1 MTPEVFQTQK
11 LLQLFYSCNP
21 ARLNKQ
27 GEGLLKLVTFDQ
39 ENSTPEELIYIIDDC
54 IKPEDNAF
62 KAAEQILATLLS
74 EVLSEVSD
82 GAMFSTIGQEIHFL
96 PLLELKTLEELVR
109 EIHKSKPFGNF
120 TLN

>member
-62 KAAEQILATLLS
+62 LRLQNKS
-74 EVLSEVSD
+74 
-82 GAMFSTIGQEIHFL
+82 L
-96 PLLELKTLEELVR
+96 PLFSV
-109 EIHKSKPFGNF
+109 KSPMEQWSQQ
-120 TLN
+120 

>member
-54 IKPEDNAF
+54 IKPGDNAF
-62 KAAEQILATLLS
+62 KAAEQILATLLNEVLS

-82 GAMFSTIGQEIHFL
+82 GVMVSIIGQEIHFL
-96 PLLELKTLEELVR
+96 PFLELKTLE
-109 EIHKSKPFGNF
+109 
-120 TLN
+120 

>member
-1 MTPEVFQTQK
+1 MTPEVLQTQK

-54 IKPEDNAF
+54 IKPEDKAF
-62 KAAEQILATLLS
+62 KAAEQILATLLN

-82 GAMFSTIGQEIHFL
+82 GVMVSIIGQEIHFL
-96 PLLELKTLEELVR
+96 PLLELKTLKELVR
-109 EIHKSKPFGNF
+109 EINKSKPFGNF

>member
-27 GEGLLKLVTFDQ
+27 GEVLFKLVTFDQ

-74 EVLSEVSD
+74 GVLSEVSD
-82 GAMFSTIGQEIHFL
+82 GAIVSTIGQEIHFL

>member
-62 KAAEQILATLLS
+62 KAAEQIIATLLKGVFS
-74 EVLSEVSD
+74 EVTDGVMVSI
-82 GAMFSTIGQEIHFL
+82 IGQEIHFI
-96 PLLELKTLEELVR
+96 PLIELKTLKELVR
-109 EIHKSKPFGNF
+109 ENPQIKTFWKLHS
-120 TLN
+120 